1 MESPASNR
9 LGLAEPVSRTEGNK
23 PSPSSVLGDAR
34 QEYIAAARHGRGGRD
49 VQARFSGRIDALV
62 QQLAESARVH
72 SGAAMSVCALGGYG
86 RRSLC
91 LHSDIDLLILF
102 EDAMGP
108 SEERFVGALLQPLWD
123 LGLTVG
129 QHVRELGE
137 LAEASGLD
145 LSNAEF
151 LLALLDVRFIAG
163 DERLFQRLEGW
174 VRGLD
179 PDNRRRLLDALVQLV
194 DERHAPFN
202 DTVYQLEPDIKSAPG
217 GLRDIAAARHIR
229 LLKPGGTDTEL
240 DRAARQLDEA
250 EDFFQ
255 RVRSVLHLETN
266 RDVNVLTHELQE
278 KVAEMFGC
286 EGRQSQQRVEAL
298 MGEYFLHA
306 RASSRALARVRRA
319 ATPVGGMSVSRHVG
333 RHFEITAEGVRFLDL
348 TRAASRPSLWLEL
361 FRIALSNG
369 CAVSEQALT
378 CIEQNIERY
387 APDDFMAT
395 DGDRQLVRSMLYPRP
410 GLYARLTEM
419 HDCGLLDRV
428 FPEFAR
434 IHGRVIRDFYHKYTV
449 DEHTLLAV
457 RGVESLWNPSNPS
470 QQRFNSILQELH
482 APELLTLALLFHD
495 VGKWR
500 DTEHVQE
507 SVQLA
512 QSMLDRLELPT
523 DARRTVEFLIRN
535 HLLMSQVAFRRD
547 FDDPHVLK
555 QFADLV
561 GSEER
566 LKLLCL
572 MTRADVGAV
581 NPEVLTPWKEDLL
594 WRLYVHAY
602 NRLTLGYADE
612 LLQKDPAGLSVVVA
626 GRPEDISEAEL
637 TTFLKGLPR
646 RYLTLFGLASIYRHV
661 RLARGIHKDEVHAFF
676 ERHGDVWELTLVT
689 LDKPF
694 LFSNISGV
702 LSYFGMDI
710 HRGQAM
716 TTPEGLVLDVFQFA
730 DEGGFLR
737 LNADAPAEMSR
748 MLENVVAGTIDVPTL
763 LRGKLQSLLY
773 RNRRHGTPVVRFD
786 NEHSRKY
793 TVLELVADDAPG
805 LLYRISRVISGC
817 GCDVDLVLI
826 STEGKKAVDV
836 LHITKQGKK
845 LTESDQVSLRE
856 GLERMLEDTHEA
868 R

>member
-1 MESPASNR
+1 
-9 LGLAEPVSRTEGNK
+9 
-23 PSPSSVLGDAR
+23 
-34 QEYIAAARHGRGGRD
+34 
-49 VQARFSGRIDALV
+49 
-62 QQLAESARVH
+62 
-72 SGAAMSVCALGGYG
+72 
-86 RRSLC
+86 
-91 LHSDIDLLILF
+91 
-102 EDAMGP
+102 
-108 SEERFVGALLQPLWD
+108 
-123 LGLTVG
+123 
-129 QHVRELGE
+129 
-137 LAEASGLD
+137 
-145 LSNAEF
+145 
-151 LLALLDVRFIAG
+151 
-163 DERLFQRLEGW
+163 
-174 VRGLD
+174 
-179 PDNRRRLLDALVQLV
+179 
-194 DERHAPFN
+194 
-202 DTVYQLEPDIKSAPG
+202 
-217 GLRDIAAARHIR
+217 
-229 LLKPGGTDTEL
+229 
-240 DRAARQLDEA
+240 
-250 EDFFQ
+250 
-255 RVRSVLHLETN
+255 VRSILHLETG
-266 RDVNVLTHELQE
+266 RDVNMLTHELQE

-286 EGRQSQQRVEAL
+286 EGRQSQQRVETL
-298 MGEYFLHA
+298 MSEYFRHA
-306 RASSRALARVRRA
+306 RASSRSLVRVRRA
-319 ATPVGGMSVSRHVG
+319 ATPPTGMSVSRHVG

-348 TRAASRPSLWLEL
+348 TRAAARPSLWLEL

-369 CAVSEQALT
+369 AAVSEQALT
-378 CIEQNIERY
+378 CIEQHIERY
-387 APDDFMAT
+387 SSDDFMAT

-434 IHGRVIRDFYHKYTV
+434 IHGRVVRDFYHKYTV
-449 DEHTLLAV
+449 DEHTLLAI
-457 RGVESLWNPSNPS
+457 RNVEALWNPANPS

-500 DTEHVQE
+500 DTDHVHE

-512 QSMLDRLELPT
+512 QSMLDRLELAT

-547 FDDPHVLK
+547 FDDPHVVK

-566 LKLLCL
+566 LKMLCL
-572 MTRADVGAV
+572 MTLADVGAV
-581 NPEVLTPWKEDLL
+581 SPDVLTPWKEDLL

-626 GRPEDISEAEL
+626 GRPDDISEAEL

-661 RLARGIHKDEVHAFF
+661 RLARGIHKDEVHTFL

-689 LDKPF
+689 LDKPY
-694 LFSNISGV
+694 LFSNVSGV

-716 TTPEGLVLDVFQFA
+716 TTPDGLVLDVFQFA

-737 LNADAPAEMSR
+737 LNADAPAEISR
-748 MLENVVAGTIDVPTL
+748 LLETVVAGAADVPTL
-763 LRGKLQSLLY
+763 LRGKLQSLVY
-773 RNRRHGTPVVRFD
+773 RNRRHGAPIVRFD

-793 TVLELVADDAPG
+793 TVLELIADDAPG

-845 LTESDQVSLRE
+845 LNESEQVSLRE

>member
-1 MESPASNR
+1 MDTPASNR
-9 LGLAEPVSRTEGNK
+9 LGLAEPVSSTEGNK
-23 PSPSSVLGDAR
+23 PSPSAVLGEAR
-34 QEYIAAARHGRGGRD
+34 QEYLASARHGRGGRD
-49 VQARFSGRIDALV
+49 VQARFAGRMDALV
-62 QQLAESARVH
+62 QLLAETARAH

-137 LAEASGLD
+137 LAEPAALD

-174 VRGLD
+174 VRGLG
-179 PDNRRRLLDALVQLV
+179 PDNRRRLLDALLTLV

-229 LLKPGGTDTEL
+229 RLKPGGTDTEL

-250 EDFFQ
+250 EDFFL
-255 RVRSVLHLETN
+255 RVRSILHLESN

-286 EGRQSQQRVEAL
+286 EGRQSQQRVDAL
-298 MGEYFLHA
+298 MGEYFRHA
-306 RASSRALARVRRA
+306 RASSRALVRVRRA
-319 ATPVGGMSVSRHVG
+319 ATPPGGMSVSRHVG
-333 RHFEITAEGVRFLDL
+333 RHFEITADGVRFLDL

-434 IHGRVIRDFYHKYTV
+434 IHGRVVRDFYHKYTV
-449 DEHTLLAV
+449 DEHTLLAI

-500 DTEHVQE
+500 DAEHVQE

-547 FDDPHVLK
+547 FDDPHVVK
-555 QFADLV
+555 QFADLI

-572 MTRADVGAV
+572 MTLADVGAV
-581 NPEVLTPWKEDLL
+581 NPDVLTPWKEDLL

-637 TTFLKGLPR
+637 TSFLKGLPR

-661 RLARGIHKDEVHAFF
+661 RLARGIQKDEVHAFF
-676 ERHGDVWELTLVT
+676 ERHGEVWELTLVT

-716 TTPEGLVLDVFQFA
+716 TTPDGLVLDVFQFA

-763 LRGKLQSLLY
+763 LRGKLQSLVY

-836 LHITKQGKK
+836 LHITRQGKK
-845 LTESDQVSLRE
+845 LSESEQVSLRD

>member
-1 MESPASNR
+1 
-9 LGLAEPVSRTEGNK
+9 VSRTEGNK
-23 PSPSSVLGDAR
+23 PSPSAVLADAR
-34 QEYIAAARHGRGGRD
+34 HEYVAAARHGRGGRD
-49 VQARFSGRIDALV
+49 VQARFSGRVDALV

-86 RRSLC
+86 RRALC

-129 QHVRELGE
+129 QHVRDLSDFSEP
-137 LAEASGLD
+137 ATLD
-145 LSNAEF
+145 LTNVEF

-163 DERLFQRLEGW
+163 DERLFQRLDGW
-174 VRGLD
+174 VRGLG
-179 PDNRRRLLDALVQLV
+179 PDNRRRLLDGLLQLV
-194 DERHAPFN
+194 DERHAPYN
-202 DTVYQLEPDIKSAPG
+202 ETVYQLEPDIKSAPG
-217 GLRDIAAARHIR
+217 GLRDIAATRHIR
-229 LLKPGGTDTEL
+229 LLKPGGTDTEF

-250 EDFFQ
+250 EEFFQ
-255 RVRSVLHLETN
+255 RVRSILHLDSS

-286 EGRQSQQRVEAL
+286 AGRQSQQRVETL
-298 MGEYFLHA
+298 MGDYFRHA
-306 RASSRALARVRRA
+306 RASSRALTRVRRA
-319 ATPVGGMSVSRHVG
+319 ATPQGGMSVSRHVG

-434 IHGRVIRDFYHKYTV
+434 IHGRVVRDFYHKYTV
-449 DEHTLLAV
+449 DEHTLLAIK
-457 RGVESLWNPSNPS
+457 GVESLWNPTNPS

-500 DTEHVQE
+500 DAEHVQE

-547 FDDPHVLK
+547 FDDPHVVK
-555 QFADLV
+555 QFADLI

-626 GRPEDISEAEL
+626 GRPDDITEAEL
-637 TTFLKGLPR
+637 TSFLKGLPR

-661 RLARGIHKDEVHAFF
+661 RLARGIHKDEVHAFL
-676 ERHGDVWELTLVT
+676 ERHGEVWELTLVT

-748 MLENVVAGTIDVPTL
+748 MLENVVAGSIDVPTL

-773 RNRRHGTPVVRFD
+773 RNRRHGTPIVRFD

-805 LLYRISRVISGC
+805 LLYRISRVISAC

-845 LTESDQVSLRE
+845 LTESEQVALRE

>member
-1 MESPASNR
+1 
-9 LGLAEPVSRTEGNK
+9 
-23 PSPSSVLGDAR
+23 
-34 QEYIAAARHGRGGRD
+34 
-49 VQARFSGRIDALV
+49 
-62 QQLAESARVH
+62 
-72 SGAAMSVCALGGYG
+72 
-86 RRSLC
+86 
-91 LHSDIDLLILF
+91 
-102 EDAMGP
+102 
-108 SEERFVGALLQPLWD
+108 
-123 LGLTVG
+123 
-129 QHVRELGE
+129 
-137 LAEASGLD
+137 
-145 LSNAEF
+145 
-151 LLALLDVRFIAG
+151 
-163 DERLFQRLEGW
+163 
-174 VRGLD
+174 
-179 PDNRRRLLDALVQLV
+179 
-194 DERHAPFN
+194 
-202 DTVYQLEPDIKSAPG
+202 
-217 GLRDIAAARHIR
+217 
-229 LLKPGGTDTEL
+229 
-240 DRAARQLDEA
+240 
-250 EDFFQ
+250 
-255 RVRSVLHLETN
+255 
-266 RDVNVLTHELQE
+266 
-278 KVAEMFGC
+278 
-286 EGRQSQQRVEAL
+286 
-298 MGEYFLHA
+298 
-306 RASSRALARVRRA
+306 
-319 ATPVGGMSVSRHVG
+319 MSVSRHVG

-449 DEHTLLAV
+449 DEHTLLAI
-457 RGVESLWNPSNPS
+457 RGVESLWNPANPS

-482 APELLTLALLFHD
+482 TPELLTLALLFHD

-500 DTEHVQE
+500 DAEHVQE

-547 FDDPHVLK
+547 FDDPHVVK
-555 QFADLV
+555 QFADLI

-572 MTRADVGAV
+572 MTIADVGAV
-581 NPEVLTPWKEDLL
+581 NPDVLTPWKEDLL

-626 GRPEDISEAEL
+626 GRPDDISEAEL
-637 TTFLKGLPR
+637 TSFLKGLPR

-661 RLARGIHKDEVHAFF
+661 RLARGIHKDEVHAFL

-737 LNADAPAEMSR
+737 LNADAPSEISR
-748 MLENVVAGTIDVPTL
+748 MLENVVAGSIDVPTL

-773 RNRRHGTPVVRFD
+773 RNRRHGVPVVRFD
-786 NEHSRKY
+786 NDHSQEVHRAGARGRRCAGAA
-793 TVLELVADDAPG
+793 L
-805 LLYRISRVISGC
+805 
-817 GCDVDLVLI
+817 
-826 STEGKKAVDV
+826 
-836 LHITKQGKK
+836 
-845 LTESDQVSLRE
+845 SDQPRDLGLR
-856 GLERMLEDTHEA
+856 LR
-868 R
+868 RRPRV

>member
-1 MESPASNR
+1 M
-9 LGLAEPVSRTEGNK
+9 GAEGETFRSG
-23 PSPSSVLGDAR
+23 
-34 QEYIAAARHGRGGRD
+34 Y
-49 VQARFSGRIDALV
+49 SGRVDALV
-62 QQLAESARVH
+62 QQLAESARTH
-72 SGAAMSVCALGGYG
+72 SGAAMSICALGGYG

-91 LHSDIDLLILF
+91 LHSDIDVLILF
-102 EDAMGP
+102 EDAMGS

-129 QHVRELGE
+129 QHVRELHE
-137 LAEASGLD
+137 FAEPATLD
-145 LSNAEF
+145 LGNVEF
-151 LLALLDVRFIAG
+151 LLALLDLRFIAG
-163 DERLFQRLEGW
+163 DERLFQRLDGW
-174 VRGLD
+174 VRGLGA
-179 PDNRRRLLDALVQLV
+179 DNRRRLLDALLQLV
-194 DERHAPFN
+194 DDRRAPFN
-202 DTVYQLEPDIKSAPG
+202 ETVYQLEPDIKSAPG
-217 GLRDIAAARHIR
+217 GLRDIAATRHIR

-240 DRAARQLDEA
+240 DRAARQLDDA

-255 RVRSVLHLETN
+255 RVRSILHLESG

-286 EGRQSQQRVEAL
+286 EGRQSQQRVETL
-298 MGEYFLHA
+298 MGEYFRHA
-306 RASSRALARVRRA
+306 RSSSRALDRVRRA
-319 ATPVGGMSVSRHVG
+319 ATPQGGMSVSRHVG

-378 CIEQNIERY
+378 CIEQNIDRY

-449 DEHTLLAV
+449 DEHTLLAI
-457 RGVESLWNPSNPS
+457 RGVESLWNPANPS

-547 FDDPHVLK
+547 FDDPHVVK
-555 QFADLV
+555 QFADLI

-572 MTRADVGAV
+572 MTIADVGAV
-581 NPEVLTPWKEDLL
+581 NPDVLTPWKEDLL

-626 GRPEDISEAEL
+626 GRPDDITEAEL

-661 RLARGIHKDEVHAFF
+661 RLARGIHKDEVHAFL
-676 ERHGDVWELTLVT
+676 ERHGEVWELTIVT

-737 LNADAPAEMSR
+737 LNADAPGEISR
-748 MLENVVAGTIDVPTL
+748 MLENVVAGSIDVPTL

-773 RNRRHGTPVVRFD
+773 RNRRHGVPVVRFD
-786 NEHSRKY
+786 NDHSRKY

-845 LTESDQVSLRE
+845 LTESEQVSLRE

>member
-1 MESPASNR
+1 
-9 LGLAEPVSRTEGNK
+9 VSRTEGNK
-23 PSPSSVLGDAR
+23 PPPSTVLGDAR
-34 QEYIAAARHGRGGRD
+34 QEYTTAARHGRAGRE
-49 VQARFSGRIDALV
+49 VHARYSGRIDALI

-72 SGAAMSVCALGGYG
+72 SGAALSVCALGGYG

-102 EDAMGP
+102 EHAMSP
-108 SEERFVGALLQPLWD
+108 SDERFVGSLLQPLWD

-129 QHVRELGE
+129 QHVRELPE
-137 LAEASGLD
+137 IVDAAALD
-145 LSNAEF
+145 MSNAEF

-174 VRGLD
+174 LQGLGA
-179 PDNRRRLLDALVQLV
+179 DNRRRLLDALLQLV
-194 DERHAPFN
+194 DERHTPFN

-217 GLRDIAAARHIR
+217 GLRDIAATRHIR
-229 LLKPGGTDTEL
+229 LLKPGGTEVEL
-240 DRAARQLDEA
+240 ERAARQLQEA
-250 EDFFQ
+250 EDFLQ
-255 RVRSVLHLETN
+255 RIRSILHLESG
-266 RDVNVLTHELQE
+266 RDVNLLTHELQE

-286 EGRQSQQRVEAL
+286 AGRQSQQRVEAL
-298 MGEYFLHA
+298 MGEYFRHA
-306 RASSRALARVRRA
+306 RASARALVRVRRA
-319 ATPVGGMSVSRHVG
+319 ATPQGGMSVSRHVG

-387 APDDFMAT
+387 GPDDFMAT

-449 DEHTLLAV
+449 DEHTLLAI
-457 RGVESLWNPSNPS
+457 RGVESLWNPANPS

-482 APELLTLALLFHD
+482 TPELLTLALLFHD

-500 DTEHVQE
+500 ETEHAQE

-547 FDDPHVLK
+547 FDDPHVVK
-555 QFADLV
+555 QFADLI

-572 MTRADVGAV
+572 MTLADVGAV
-581 NPEVLTPWKEDLL
+581 NPDVLTPWKEDLL

-637 TTFLKGLPR
+637 TAFLKGLPR

-661 RLARGIHKDEVHAFF
+661 RLARGIQKDEVHAFL
-676 ERHGDVWELTLVT
+676 ERHGEVWELTLVT

-716 TTPEGLVLDVFQFA
+716 TTAEGLVLDVFQFA

-737 LNADAPAEMSR
+737 LNADAPAEISR
-748 MLENVVAGTIDVPTL
+748 MLESVVAGSIDVPTL
-763 LRGKLQSLLY
+763 LRGKLQSLVY
-773 RNRRHGTPVVRFD
+773 RSRRHGPPVVRFD

-793 TVLELVADDAPG
+793 TVMELIADDAPG
-805 LLYRISRVISGC
+805 LLYRTSRVISGC

-845 LTESDQVSLRE
+845 LTESEQVSLRE

>member
-1 MESPASNR
+1 M
-9 LGLAEPVSRTEGNK
+9 SRTDGSK
-23 PSPSSVLGDAR
+23 PSPGTVLGDAR

-49 VQARFSGRIDALV
+49 VQARYSGRIDALV
-62 QQLAESARVH
+62 QQLAETARAH
-72 SGAAMSVCALGGYG
+72 SGAAMSICALGGYG

-102 EDAMGP
+102 EDAMSS

-129 QHVRELGE
+129 QHVREISDFAEFDLG
-137 LAEASGLD
+137 
-145 LSNAEF
+145 NAEF

-163 DERLFQRLEGW
+163 DERLFQQLEAW
-174 VRGLD
+174 VRGLAV
-179 PDNRRRLLDALVQLV
+179 DNRRKLLDALLQLV
-194 DERHAPFN
+194 DERHTSFN

-217 GLRDIAAARHIR
+217 GLRDIAATRHIR
-229 LLKPGGTDTEL
+229 VLKPGGTDAEH
-240 DRAARQLDEA
+240 DRAARQLQEA
-250 EDFFQ
+250 EEFFQ
-255 RVRSVLHLETN
+255 RVRSILHLEST

-286 EGRQSQQRVEAL
+286 EGRQSQQRVETL
-298 MGEYFLHA
+298 MGEYFRHA
-306 RASSRALARVRRA
+306 RASSRALGRVRRA
-319 ATPVGGMSVSRHVG
+319 AIPQAGMSVSRHVG

-449 DEHTLLAV
+449 DEHTLLAI
-457 RGVESLWNPSNPS
+457 RGVESLWNPTNPS

-482 APELLTLALLFHD
+482 EPELLTLALLFHD

-500 DTEHVQE
+500 DAEHVQE

-547 FDDPHVLK
+547 FDDPHVVK
-555 QFADLV
+555 QFADLI

-566 LKLLCL
+566 LKMLCL
-572 MTRADVGAV
+572 MTLADVGAV
-581 NPEVLTPWKEDLL
+581 SPDVLTPWKEDLL

-626 GRPEDISEAEL
+626 GRPDDITEAEV

-661 RLARGIHKDEVHAFF
+661 RLARGIHKDEVHTFL

-694 LFSNISGV
+694 LFSNSAGV

-737 LNADAPAEMSR
+737 LNAGAPAEISR
-748 MLENVVAGTIDVPTL
+748 MLENVVAGSIDVPTL
-763 LRGKLQSLLY
+763 LRGKLQSLVY
-773 RNRRHGTPVVRFD
+773 RNRRHGTPIVRFD
-786 NEHSRKY
+786 NDHSRKY

-817 GCDVDLVLI
+817 GCAVDLALI

-836 LHITKQGKK
+836 LHITRQGKK
-845 LTESDQVSLRE
+845 LTESEQVSLRE

>member
-1 MESPASNR
+1 
-9 LGLAEPVSRTEGNK
+9 
-23 PSPSSVLGDAR
+23 
-34 QEYIAAARHGRGGRD
+34 
-49 VQARFSGRIDALV
+49 
-62 QQLAESARVH
+62 
-72 SGAAMSVCALGGYG
+72 
-86 RRSLC
+86 
-91 LHSDIDLLILF
+91 
-102 EDAMGP
+102 
-108 SEERFVGALLQPLWD
+108 
-123 LGLTVG
+123 
-129 QHVRELGE
+129 
-137 LAEASGLD
+137 
-145 LSNAEF
+145 
-151 LLALLDVRFIAG
+151 
-163 DERLFQRLEGW
+163 
-174 VRGLD
+174 
-179 PDNRRRLLDALVQLV
+179 
-194 DERHAPFN
+194 
-202 DTVYQLEPDIKSAPG
+202 
-217 GLRDIAAARHIR
+217 
-229 LLKPGGTDTEL
+229 
-240 DRAARQLDEA
+240 
-250 EDFFQ
+250 
-255 RVRSVLHLETN
+255 
-266 RDVNVLTHELQE
+266 
-278 KVAEMFGC
+278 
-286 EGRQSQQRVEAL
+286 
-298 MGEYFLHA
+298 
-306 RASSRALARVRRA
+306 
-319 ATPVGGMSVSRHVG
+319 
-333 RHFEITAEGVRFLDL
+333 
-348 TRAASRPSLWLEL
+348 
-361 FRIALSNG
+361 
-369 CAVSEQALT
+369 
-378 CIEQNIERY
+378 
-387 APDDFMAT
+387 MAT

-449 DEHTLLAV
+449 DEHTLLAI
-457 RGVESLWNPSNPS
+457 RGVESLWNPTNPS

-500 DTEHVQE
+500 DAEHVQE

-547 FDDPHVLK
+547 FDDPHVVK
-555 QFADLV
+555 QFADLI

-566 LKLLCL
+566 LKMLCL
-572 MTRADVGAV
+572 MTLRRRRRRQPRSADAV
-581 NPEVLTPWKEDLL
+581 E
-594 WRLYVHAY
+594 
-602 NRLTLGYADE
+602 
-612 LLQKDPAGLSVVVA
+612 
-626 GRPEDISEAEL
+626 GRPAVAALRARLQPADARLRGRTAAEGSGGPVGRRRRPARKTLPKREL
-637 TTFLKGLPR
+637 TSFLKGLPR

-661 RLARGIHKDEVHAFF
+661 RLARGIQKDEVHTFL

-689 LDKPF
+689 LDKPY

-702 LSYFGMDI
+702 LSYYGMDI

-737 LNADAPAEMSR
+737 LNADAPAEISR
-748 MLENVVAGTIDVPTL
+748 MLESVVAGGVDVPTL

-786 NEHSRKY
+786 NDHSRKY
-793 TVLELVADDAPG
+793 TVLELIADDAPG

-845 LTESDQVSLRE
+845 LIESEQVSMRE